1 MDEVCFD
8 VKIQLSLSLFMKHLL
23 TMRWFV
29 LYPTGGFEGASL
41 NNKYIGYRGFPGR
54 LLTGSDRAVDFK
66 DFGLPLVTSKKPQTL
81 EDHSLMKPPR
91 VCGEDNS
98 FAICN
103 AGGRRHNMRG

>member
-1 MDEVCFD
+1 
-8 VKIQLSLSLFMKHLL
+8 
-23 TMRWFV
+23 MRWFV